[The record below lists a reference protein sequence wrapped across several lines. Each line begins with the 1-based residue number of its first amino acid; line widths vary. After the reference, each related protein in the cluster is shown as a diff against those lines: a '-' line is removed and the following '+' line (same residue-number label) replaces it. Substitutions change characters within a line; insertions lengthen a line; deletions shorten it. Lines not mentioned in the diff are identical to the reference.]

1 MKFLLFKLEIFLLLM
16 TAGVGLINSQT
27 TVKDEPPESYQ
38 QTMEGLCR
46 KQKVS
51 ENRTYIFR
59 TLPLPVGD
67 TGIYGPKKWYSFL
80 DKVFPFLQSSK
91 DNYKVDDIRTLKSIF
106 GKNAPLGET
115 KRSKQIRLTAEQK
128 LIEAQQLGEQRWQ
141 EWLKF
146 NPEKDETEKSKAEI
160 RIRLQGLAAARLT
173 KFDWRE
179 HGLDVGEVGD
189 QGLCNNCWAFAS
201 VDAMQI
207 SRRLTAIRSQKN
219 DFDETLRPSV
229 RQLVSCMLPPQ
240 TKYDC
245 KKFGWHGDAF
255 TFMIDK
261 GLPLGG
267 SRKYGEEKSG
277 WECDAKVFIK
287 ALTWDYVVP
296 QATEITPTD
305 ALKRALIVHGPVVTV
320 MRLDDCFGLYG
331 SGTFNEEQKTGGRH
345 VVLIIG
351 WDDNKGAWLIKNSFG
366 TAWGENGFGWIK
378 YGRNK
383 IGEASAWIMS
393 DPQQEEKIL
402 RESKPEQK

>member
-1 MKFLLFKLEIFLLLM
+1 MKFLTFKLGLVLLL

-27 TVKDEPPESYQ
+27 PTKDAPPESYQ

-46 KQKVS
+46 KQNIS

-59 TLPLPVGD
+59 TLPLPSGD
-67 TGIYGPKKWYSFL
+67 TGAYGPQKWYSFL
-80 DKVFPFLQSSK
+80 DKVFPFLQSST
-91 DNYKVDDIRTLKSIF
+91 DNYKTDDIRTLKSVY

-115 KRSKQIRLTAEQK
+115 KRSKEIRLTAEQN
-128 LIEAQQLGEQRWQ
+128 LIEAQQAGEQRWQ
-141 EWLKF
+141 EWLKL
-146 NPEKDETEKSKAEI
+146 NPDKDETEKNKAEI
-160 RIRLQGLAAARLT
+160 RIRLQGLAAARLP

-189 QGLCNNCWAFAS
+189 QGFNCNTCWAFAS

-207 SRRLTAIRSQKN
+207 SRRLAAIRSQKT

-229 RQLVSCMLPPQ
+229 RQLVSCMLPS
-240 TKYDC
+240 TDYDC
-245 KKFGWHGDAF
+245 KKFGWHGNAF

-277 WECDAKVFIK
+277 WECDAKVFVK

-296 QATEITPTD
+296 QATKITPTD
-305 ALKRALIVHGPVVTV
+305 DLKRALIVHGPVVTV

-331 SGTFNEEQKTGGRH
+331 GGVFNEEQKTGGRH
-345 VVLIIG
+345 VVLVIG
-351 WDDNKGAWLIKNSFG
+351 WDDQKGAWLIKNSFG
-366 TAWGENGFGWIK
+366 IGWGENGFGWIK
-378 YGRNK
+378 YGGNQ

-393 DPQQEEKIL
+393 DPKQEETIL
-402 RESKPEQK
+402 KELKPEQK

>member
-1 MKFLLFKLEIFLLLM
+1 M
-16 TAGVGLINSQT
+16 TAEVGLINSQT
-27 TVKDEPPESYQ
+27 TVKDDPPESYQ

-51 ENRTYIFR
+51 EDRTYIFR
-59 TLPLPVGD
+59 TLPLP
-67 TGIYGPKKWYSFL
+67 TGNTGAYGPKKWYSFL
-80 DKVFPFLQSSK
+80 DNILPFLQSSK
-91 DNYKVDDIRTLKSIF
+91 DNYKTDDIRTLKSIY

-115 KRSKQIRLTAEQK
+115 KHSKEIRLTAEQK
-128 LIEAQQLGEQRWQ
+128 LIEAQQLGEQHWQ
-141 EWLKF
+141 EWLKL
-146 NPEKDETEKSKAEI
+146 NTDKDEAEKSKAEI
-160 RIRLQGLAAARLT
+160 RIRLQGLAAARLP

-179 HGLDVGEVGD
+179 HNLDVGAVGD
-189 QGLCNNCWAFAS
+189 QEFCNNCWAFAS

-207 SRRLTAIRSQKN
+207 SRRLAAIRSQKT

-240 TKYDC
+240 TNYDC

-277 WECDAKVFIK
+277 WECDAEVFVK

-296 QATEITPTD
+296 QATVITPTD
-305 ALKRALIVHGPVVTV
+305 ALKRALIIHGPVVTV
-320 MRLDDCFGLYG
+320 LRLDDCFGLYG
-331 SGTFNEEQKTGGRH
+331 GGTFNEEQKTGGRH

-351 WDDNKGAWLIKNSFG
+351 WDDAKGAWLIKNSFG

-378 YGRNK
+378 YASNK
-383 IGEASAWIMS
+383 IGEGSAWIMA
-393 DPQQEEKIL
+393 DPKQEEKVL
-402 RESKPEQK
+402 RELKPDN